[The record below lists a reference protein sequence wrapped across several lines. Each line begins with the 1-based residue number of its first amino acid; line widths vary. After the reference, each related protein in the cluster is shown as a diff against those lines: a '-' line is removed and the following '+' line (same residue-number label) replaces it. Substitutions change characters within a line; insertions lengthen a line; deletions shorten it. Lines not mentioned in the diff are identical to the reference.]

1 MTASKNNKAPTPT
14 TRVAIYTRQSV
25 ANDLEFGS
33 IEAQRETVEAYVISQ
48 RSKGWVALPERYDDS
63 GFSGGNIE
71 RPAFQRMMADLDAG
85 KIDVIA
91 AYKTDRVSRSL
102 NDFTRF
108 METLERRDIGFVSTT
123 QSFDTRTSMGRLTLN
138 ILASFSQFERETIA
152 ERTRDKVLA
161 TRKKGMWTGGRPVL
175 GYDVCNK
182 VLVVNESEAATVRT
196 IYEVYLDNGGL
207 IGTLAELQHQV
218 IANKTWTNQAG
229 HTVHGRPF
237 NKATL
242 HGLLTNPL
250 YIGKVRCADDLVEG
264 QHEAIVGTQLF
275 NEVQAALRSNRR
287 TAPPKPS
294 KWGAILTGLLRC
306 GVCGA
311 TMGHVATRKGQRS
324 YRYYACQTQQK
335 CGAAACQGSRAPA
348 DELDEV
354 VTNRIRSIGSDPAV
368 LQATLKAATNAGP
381 DRQPELKAEVARLS
395 QQHKQLA
402 DQRRNLLD
410 ALQHGSTGANAIAER
425 LGEVDTQIA
434 TVAAR
439 QDEATT
445 MLAAIDRGCIDEDA
459 IRTTLEQ
466 FEPLWDTLTPRERQ
480 RVLRLLIAEVRYD
493 SQAGEL
499 EIDFRDNGIGELVRE
514 VTNRK
519 SA

>member
-1 MTASKNNKAPTPT
+1 MTTRRSNKAPTPT

-71 RPAFQRMMADLDAG
+71 RPAFQRMMADLDDG

-108 METLERRDIGFVSTT
+108 METLERRGVGFVSTT

-182 VLVVNESEAATVRT
+182 VLVVNESEATTVRT
-196 IYEVYLDNGGL
+196 IYEAYLDNGGL
-207 IGTLAELQHQV
+207 IGTLAELKHQA
-218 IANKTWTNQAG
+218 IANKTWTNLAG
-229 HTVHGRPF
+229 NTVHGRPF

-264 QHEAIVGTQLF
+264 QHNAIVDAQLF
-275 NEVQAALRSNRR
+275 DEVQAALGSNRR
-287 TAPPKPS
+287 TAPTKPS

-311 TMGHVATRKGQRS
+311 AMGHVATRKGTRS
-324 YRYYACQTQQK
+324 YRYYACQTLQK
-335 CGAAACQGSRAPA
+335 GGAAACQGSRAPVA
-348 DELDEV
+348 ELDEV
-354 VTNRIRSIGSDPAV
+354 VTNRIRSIGSDPSV
-368 LQATLKAATNAGP
+368 LQATLKAANNTEAG
-381 DRQPELKAEVARLS
+381 RQPELKAEVARLS

-410 ALQHGSTGANAIAER
+410 ALQHGSTGANAIAKR

-445 MLAAIDRGCIDEDA
+445 MLAEIGRGCLDENA

-466 FEPLWDTLTPRERQ
+466 FEPLWDALTPRERQ
-480 RVLRLLIAEVRYD
+480 RVLRLLITEVRYD
-493 SQAGEL
+493 GQNGEL
-499 EIDFRDNGIGELVRE
+499 EIDFRDNGIGELIRE

>member
-1 MTASKNNKAPTPT
+1 MTARKNTKGTAPM

-25 ANDLEFGS
+25 ASDLEFGS
-33 IEAQRETVEAYVISQ
+33 IEAQRETVEAYVASQ
-48 RSKGWVALPERYDDS
+48 RGQGWVALTERFDDS
-63 GFSGGNIE
+63 GFSGGNTE
-71 RPAFQRMMADLDAG
+71 RPAFQRMMAAVKAG

-91 AYKTDRVSRSL
+91 TYRIDRVSRSL
-102 NDFTRF
+102 NDFTLF
-108 METLERRDIGFVSTT
+108 MTELERHEIGFVSTT
-123 QSFDTRTSMGRLTLN
+123 QSFDTRTSMGRLTVH

-152 ERTRDKVLA
+152 ERTRDKIQA
-161 TRKKGMWTGGRPVL
+161 TRKKGLWTGGRPVL
-175 GYDVCNK
+175 GYDVCDKALVINK
-182 VLVVNESEAATVRT
+182 TEAPTVRT
-196 IYEVYLDNGGL
+196 IFETYLANGGL
-207 IGTLAELQHQV
+207 VGTLAELNHNA
-218 IANKTWTNQAG
+218 IFNKTWTNQAG
-229 HTVHGRPF
+229 DTVHGRPF

-250 YIGKVRCADDLVEG
+250 YVGKMRCGDDLVEG
-264 QHEAIVGTQLF
+264 QHEAIVGTQLSD
-275 NEVQAALRSNRR
+275 EVQAALRSNRR
-287 TAPPKPS
+287 TAPTKPN

-311 TMGHVATRKGQRS
+311 AMGHVATRKGTRS

-335 CGAAACQGSRAPA
+335 GGAAACQGSRAPA
-348 DELDEV
+348 AELDEV
-354 VTNRIRSIGSDPAV
+354 ICKRIRAIGSDPSV
-368 LQATLKAATNAGP
+368 LQATLKAATDARTGK
-381 DRQPELKAEVARLS
+381 QPELKAEIARLS

-410 ALQHGSTGANAIAER
+410 ALQHGTGATAIAER

-434 TVAAR
+434 TVAAN
-439 QDEATT
+439 QDEVT
-445 MLAAIDRGCIDEDA
+445 MTLAAIDRSTLDEDA

-466 FEPLWDTLTPRERQ
+466 FDALWDTLTPRERQ
-480 RVLRLLIAEVRYD
+480 RILRLLIDEVRYD

-499 EIDFRDNGIGELVRE
+499 EIDFRDNGIGEFIRE